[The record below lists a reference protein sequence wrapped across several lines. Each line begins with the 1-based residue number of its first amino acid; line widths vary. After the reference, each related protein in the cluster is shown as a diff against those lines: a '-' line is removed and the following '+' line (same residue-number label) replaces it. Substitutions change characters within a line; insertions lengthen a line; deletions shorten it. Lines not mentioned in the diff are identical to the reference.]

1 MKQEDRINKKI
12 ILKKKENIEEQN
24 EENPASEEKELNE
37 EKFEEEKEENRI
49 QFRDSYLLIPGPGA
63 RASQGCLENPCRKR
77 KFGEKSPSN
86 HQSSSGAMRNF
97 TGVHGSSGEGELS
110 GPKFDST
117 HSILT
122 ANQYL
127 ETDACSCST
136 AATHCGTVLAGNTI
150 LNCTLGGK
158 TTGGRNWQYGKDNDS
173 LSFNGQLGRLSGSK
187 HTSQGIN
194 ITEHHQIKS
203 PEAGTPDTVVLE
215 EV

>member
-1 MKQEDRINKKI
+1 M
-12 ILKKKENIEEQN
+12 
-24 EENPASEEKELNE
+24 
-37 EKFEEEKEENRI
+37 

-77 KFGEKSPSN
+77 KFGEKSSSN

-110 GPKFDST
+110 GPKFDSK

-136 AATHCGTVLAGNTI
+136 AATHCGTVLAGNNI

-158 TTGGRNWQYGKDNDS
+158 TTGGRNMQYGKDNEL
-173 LSFNGQLGRLSGSK
+173 LSFYGQLGQKSGPNQ
-187 HTSQGIN
+187 TSQGIIN
-194 ITEHHQIKS
+194 TKHQQIKS
-203 PEAGTPDTVVLE
+203 PVAGSPDTVVLE